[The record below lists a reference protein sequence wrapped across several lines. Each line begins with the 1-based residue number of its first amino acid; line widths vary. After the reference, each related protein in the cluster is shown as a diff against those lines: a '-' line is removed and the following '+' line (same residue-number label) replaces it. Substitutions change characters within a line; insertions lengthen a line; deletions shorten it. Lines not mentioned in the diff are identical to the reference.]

1 MKDSQGLPLSGA
13 STDSQQAYSLAQ
25 EQFACYRGDP
35 LALVEQALQA
45 SPAMTM
51 AHVFKAWLHL
61 LGTEPSGLLVAQA
74 SCEAASRLP
83 ATQRERRHLQAI
95 QLLVQGHWHE
105 AGHVLEDLSL
115 HDPRDL
121 LALQAGH
128 QIDYFTG
135 DARMLRDRIA
145 RALPA
150 WQRGL
155 SGYHAVLGMHAFG
168 LEECGDYVAAEKIG
182 RRAVELEPR
191 DGWAWHAVAHVHE
204 MRNDPDAGIAWLG
217 AHPQHWAAGSMLAV
231 HNWWHLALFHL
242 ELGNEAEVLRLYDE
256 AIASAGSVAM
266 LDLID
271 ASAMLWRLQL
281 RDVGLGARWQQ
292 LAARWQQ
299 TGTPGL
305 YAFNDMHMMMAHVG
319 AGDMQAQQT
328 VLEAQR
334 AALRRDDDNAVFT
347 REVGYP
353 VARALQAYGLGEYG
367 RCVDLLRRI
376 RSGAHR
382 FGGSHAQRDV
392 IDLTLLEAAR
402 RGALE
407 PLSAALAFE
416 RLSRRPRT
424 VATPQLALAA

>member
-83 ATQRERRHLQAI
+83 ANERERRHLQAI

-407 PLSAALAFE
+407 PLAAALAFE